1 MKNREIIEEM
11 LFEKYLDK
19 DITIILKGGITTE
32 FIIHNAKILL
42 SDISLILTDCKKE
55 EFIIDL
61 SFVTD
66 TKVDNAIT
74 FELEEQKV
82 TLDY

>member
-32 FIIHNAKILL
+32 FTIHSAKILL
-42 SDISLILTDCKKE
+42 SDNTLIITNTKKE
-55 EFIIDL
+55 ELIIDF

-66 TKVDNAIT
+66 SKVDNAIT

-82 TLDY
+82 ILDY

>member
-32 FIIHNAKILL
+32 FTIHSAKILL
-42 SDISLILTDCKKE
+42 SDNTLIITNKKKE
-55 EFIIDL
+55 ELIIDF

-66 TKVDNAIT
+66 SKVDNAIT

-82 TLDY
+82 ILDY

>member
-1 MKNREIIEEM
+1 MKNRELIKEK

-19 DITIILKGGITTE
+19 DVNVILKGGITTE

-82 TLDY
+82 ILDY

>member
-1 MKNREIIEEM
+1 MKNRELIEQR

-55 EFIIDL
+55 ELIIDL
-61 SFVTD
+61 SFVTN
-66 TKVDNAIT
+66 TRVDNAIT

>member
-1 MKNREIIEEM
+1 MKNREIIEKM

-19 DITIILKGGITTE
+19 DVTVILKGGITTE
-32 FIIHNAKILL
+32 FIIHSAKILL
-42 SDISLILTDCKKE
+42 SDISLILTNTKKE

-61 SFVTD
+61 SFVTN
-66 TKVDNAIT
+66 TRVDNALT
-74 FELEEQKV
+74 FEMEEQKV

>member
-32 FIIHNAKILL
+32 FIIHSAKILL
-42 SDISLILTDCKKE
+42 SDNTLIITNTKKE
-55 EFIIDL
+55 ELIIDF

-66 TKVDNAIT
+66 SKVDNAIT